1 MHHMQQ
7 EFQVLTAKIGGLEGK
22 KSNMKPPGEQRL
34 INSLISHK
42 VQMKWLNL
50 ELCKK
55 KKKGKWIVN
64 ESDATQPAGTSLSP
78 NFVRTRKLE
87 AHVSQDLVE
96 TVKY

>member
-55 KKKGKWIVN
+55 KKGKVN
-64 ESDATQPAGTSLSP
+64 RKWVRCHTAGWYKFISK
-78 NFVRTRKLE
+78 FC
-87 AHVSQDLVE
+87 QD
-96 TVKY
+96 